1 MSLRRPLACAAFA
14 VALSAFAPLAH
25 AQSGDER
32 AADAAF
38 AEGRAAL
45 ARGNLLEACT
55 KLAESDRLA
64 PSGRAAL
71 NLADCYERR
80 GMTASAYGKFL
91 EAAARAVAAH
101 RPDAEKHARERA
113 ARLEP
118 RLARV
123 SIVVSKEADVPGLE
137 LRRDGKVVPRT
148 AWNVGELVDPGT
160 THNFEAS
167 APGRNPWTA
176 TLGAEEGKTARTE
189 LRWQEV
195 PPIGATAA
203 ATNTTR
209 DDKHDARD
217 AAPMRDEGRKS
228 SSDKTIAYVSFGVGA
243 AGVLVGV
250 VGGLNVLSAKST
262 VDSHCNPTTKACD
275 SEGFDAANSGARW
288 SVISPVGFAVGAVGL
303 GLGTYFLFL
312 KGPSS
317 GTETARAARLTVTP
331 SAGPNG
337 GGLVLGGT
345 L

>member
-1 MSLRRPLACAAFA
+1 MKRVACALAIA
-14 VALSAFAPLAH
+14 IVGLSSQAR
-25 AQSGDER
+25 AQGTDER

-38 AEGRAAL
+38 AEGRATL
-45 ARGNLLEACT
+45 ARGNLLEACN

-91 EAAARAVAAH
+91 EAAARAVAAR

-123 SIVVSKEADVPGLE
+123 SIVVAKEADVPGLE
-137 LRRDGKVVPRT
+137 LRRDGKVVPRA

-167 APGRNPWTA
+167 APGKNVWTA

-195 PPIGATAA
+195 PPLGTPPTASPA
-203 ATNTTR
+203 A
-209 DDKHDARD
+209 KEAKEAPAQPEGPAR
-217 AAPMRDEGRKS
+217 S
-228 SSDKTIAYVSFGVGA
+228 SNDKTIGYVSLGVGA

-262 VDSHCNPTTKACD
+262 VDTHCNPTTKACD
-275 SEGFDAANSGARW
+275 AEGFDAANRGARW
-288 SVISPVGFAVGAVGL
+288 SVISPIGFAVGAVGL

-312 KGPSS
+312 KP
-317 GTETARAARLTVTP
+317 GTETTRAARLTVTP

-337 GGLVLGGT
+337 GGFVLGGT